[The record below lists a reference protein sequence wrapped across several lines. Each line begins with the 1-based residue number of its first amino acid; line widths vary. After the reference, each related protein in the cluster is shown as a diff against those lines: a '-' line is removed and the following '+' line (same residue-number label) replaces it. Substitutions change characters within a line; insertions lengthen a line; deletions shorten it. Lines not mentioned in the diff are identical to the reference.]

1 MTSRTLFSWLMAYSA
16 AGDFPENLR
25 RLFLDQPQGVAVG
38 VADHHRLLETELGL
52 RLRRYGHHARAD
64 ERHARLAQPAGERL
78 DILGHQGRLP
88 MPEIVGLRLGRHQ
101 AAAGRRLVLKKLDV
115 RRRGG

>member
-1 MTSRTLFSWLMAYSA
+1 MKSRTLFSWLMAYSA
-16 AGDFPENLR
+16 AGDFPENFR

-64 ERHARLAQPAGERL
+64 ERHARLRSEEHTSELQSLRHLVCRL
-78 DILGHQGRLP
+78 LLEKKKKPNSIQILS
-88 MPEIVGLRLGRHQ
+88 
-101 AAAGRRLVLKKLDV
+101 
-115 RRRGG
+115 